1 MFQEEQLLSESFSSL
16 LNKSYTTLLNPL
28 LRGLYMLH
36 LGGLS
41 IDEDSITM
49 DTTFLYEIMDWNEKV
64 EEVNTK
70 ESLESLKKDV
80 DDMLVD
86 LYTLVK

>member
-1 MFQEEQLLSESFSSL
+1 
-16 LNKSYTTLLNPL
+16 
-28 LRGLYMLH
+28 MLH

-70 ESLESLKKDV
+70 ESLASLKKDI

>member
-1 MFQEEQLLSESFSSL
+1 
-16 LNKSYTTLLNPL
+16 
-28 LRGLYMLH
+28 MLH

-49 DTTFLYEIMDWNEKV
+49 DTAFLYEIMDWNEKV

-70 ESLESLKKDV
+70 ESLESLKKNI
-80 DDMLVD
+80 DDMLVE

>member
-1 MFQEEQLLSESFSSL
+1 
-16 LNKSYTTLLNPL
+16 
-28 LRGLYMLH
+28 MLH

-41 IDEDSITM
+41 IDENSITM

-64 EEVNTK
+64 EEINTK
-70 ESLESLKKDV
+70 ESLESLKKDI

>member
-1 MFQEEQLLSESFSSL
+1 
-16 LNKSYTTLLNPL
+16 
-28 LRGLYMLH
+28 MLH

>member
-1 MFQEEQLLSESFSSL
+1 
-16 LNKSYTTLLNPL
+16 
-28 LRGLYMLH
+28 MLH

-70 ESLESLKKDV
+70 ESLESLKKDI